1 MKKLIL
7 PIILC
12 PLLCLAACSKGMSF
26 EDAIK
31 FINENYTSTDT
42 ISVTVTSVRKVTK
55 SEGIFATFLPVGETT
70 TTLLKE
76 LSPITEEEATRRW
89 SKSSFSLDGKKLII
103 NSSGNIKDF
112 IESLNSVYQTLGNN
126 LDGTYRVTTTINE
139 QGYIIEEKTILDS
152 TFTTSGSNTF
162 LNGSFSIEQTATVT
176 IE

>member
-12 PLLCLAACSKGMSF
+12 PLFCLAACSKGMTF

-31 FINENYTSTDT
+31 FINENYTSTET
-42 ISVTVTSVRKVTK
+42 ITATVTSVRKVTK
-55 SEGIFATFLPVGETT
+55 SEGIFATFLPIGETT
-70 TTLLKE
+70 TTLLRE

-89 SKSSFSLDGKKLII
+89 SKSSFSIDGKKLII

-112 IESLNSVYQTLGNN
+112 IESLNSVYATLGNN
-126 LDGTYRVTTTINE
+126 LEGNFSVTTIVNE
-139 QGYIIEEKTILDS
+139 QGYIIEEKSILNS
-152 TFTTSGSNTF
+152 TYSTSGSNTF